1 MFYLRKILIFET
13 KGPPPVPCLQ
23 KLIIL
28 LLMLNE
34 NQDFH
39 LIDKIT
45 RTIHNAYTN
54 F

>member
-1 MFYLRKILIFET
+1 MFYMRKILIFET
-13 KGPPPVPCLQ
+13 KGPQSAPCLQ

-45 RTIHNAYTN
+45 QIICNDYTN